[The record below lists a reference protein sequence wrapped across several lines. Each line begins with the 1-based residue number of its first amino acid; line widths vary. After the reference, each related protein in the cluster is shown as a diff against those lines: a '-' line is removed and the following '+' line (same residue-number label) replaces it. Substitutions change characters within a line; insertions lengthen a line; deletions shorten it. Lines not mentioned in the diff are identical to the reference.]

1 MKKDRT
7 YGQRG
12 QAVVEYVALLGF
24 ITFGLILVFPKF
36 SSANQN
42 AFLCA
47 SGGMSNP
54 VTCTN
59 GIADQ
64 TTVAAASGIPAPV
77 TLISTSTTT
86 TMTNASPS
94 PQPASTATG
103 CHYDNG
109 YGNAGYNMGIVCSP
123 TGNSNTRFAH

>member
-1 MKKDRT
+1 MKKDRRC
-7 YGQRG
+7 GQRG
-12 QAVVEYVALLGF
+12 QAIVEYVALLGF

-59 GIADQ
+59 GIADPA
-64 TTVAAASGIPAPV
+64 TVSAANGVAAPI
-77 TLISTSTTT
+77 TLISTSVTT
-86 TMTNASPS
+86 TNASPS
-94 PQPASTATG
+94 PQPANTATG